1 MKFTEENNPVREHSL
16 KKTRVLFVCV
26 HNSARSQMA
35 EAWLDHLHG
44 DLFEARSAGLEP
56 EALNP
61 LAIAVMQEAG
71 IDISD
76 KSARKVFDLVK
87 AGELFSYVI
96 SVCDQAS
103 GERCPTFPGVTK
115 RLHWNFPDPS
125 AVTGSAEEK
134 LEKVREIRDSIKAKI
149 ESWYEHVKNEL
160 F

>member
-61 LAIAVMQEAG
+61 LAIAVMWEVG
-71 IDISD
+71 IDIS
-76 KSARKVFDLVK
+76 
-87 AGELFSYVI
+87 
-96 SVCDQAS
+96 
-103 GERCPTFPGVTK
+103 T
-115 RLHWNFPDPS
+115 
-125 AVTGSAEEK
+125 
-134 LEKVREIRDSIKAKI
+134 
-149 ESWYEHVKNEL
+149 
-160 F
+160 